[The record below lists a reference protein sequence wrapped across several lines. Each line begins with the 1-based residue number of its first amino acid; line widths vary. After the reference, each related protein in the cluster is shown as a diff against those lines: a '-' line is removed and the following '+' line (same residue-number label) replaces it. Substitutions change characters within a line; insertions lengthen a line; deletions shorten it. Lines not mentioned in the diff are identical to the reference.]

1 MSPGP
6 IRETFDV
13 IKGAASGLR
22 SCLKGLAINAFAFET
37 MKETFH
43 GRIIVAVSCAA
54 HAYLHTFLLHEPLI
68 ALARVGPAPIRV
80 ME

>member
-6 IRETFDV
+6 IIETFDV

-43 GRIIVAVSCAA
+43 GRVIVAVSRAA
-54 HAYLHTFLLHEPLI
+54 HAYLHTF
-68 ALARVGPAPIRV
+68 AARKSA
-80 ME
+80 